1 MCLRWLHDER
11 RKKTTCILVVFIVE
25 LAPQNSDKTEKEGQ
39 KMALQHSDEFR
50 KYSGKRSHL
59 MIDIT
64 PELRRRIKMA
74 AAQSDQT
81 VYEYVGNIL
90 EKSVPSE
97 TKLLR
102 RKRGLNHEAVEDLLR
117 TSDQIMREHPDVVF
131 EDTSETLYQ
140 LREERL

>member
-1 MCLRWLHDER
+1 M
-11 RKKTTCILVVFIVE
+11 
-25 LAPQNSDKTEKEGQ
+25 
-39 KMALQHSDEFR
+39 MALQHSDEFR
-50 KYSGKRSHL
+50 RYPGRRLRL

-90 EKSVPSE
+90 EKTVPSE

-102 RKRGLNHEAVEDLLR
+102 RGRGLNHEAVDDLLR
-117 TSDQIMREHPDVVF
+117 TSDEIMHEHPGVVF
-131 EDTSETLYQ
+131 EDTAETLYQ
-140 LREERL
+140 LREERLRDLEQS